1 MPTARKVASDSSA
14 SSLGCYGDSFNAC
27 TADDIHNA
35 NHRAEIGFFIAAQH
49 HSELLVLSL

>member
-1 MPTARKVASDSSA
+1 MQTARKLASDSSA

-27 TADDIHNA
+27 AADDIHNA
-35 NHRAEIGFFIAAQH
+35 NHRAVVGFFIAAQH